1 MKMWNHS
8 QSWNPTTLGRTLVS
22 NRGFGGEAKFDS
34 VKREAKCVLAGQTLV
49 PVTHLHISWK
59 RMVRTRGLEPPTL
72 SGPDPKSG
80 ASAIPPRAQ
89 RGQNALLTRFPQS
102 GCCHFA
108 GQTAS
113 SVRFTSAGFPRQV
126 PRAQPVRLLRLLERR
141 KRRSFPDRTLPTQ
154 PKERSIDSSK
164 T

>member
-1 MKMWNHS
+1 VGLATCPCDPK
-8 QSWNPTTLGRTLVS
+8 R
-22 NRGFGGEAKFDS
+22 RGAFIARFVRNLSGKIA
-34 VKREAKCVLAGQTLV
+34 
-49 PVTHLHISWK
+49 HLHISWK

-108 GQTAS
+108 DQTAS

-126 PRAQPVRLLRLLERR
+126 PRAQPVQLLRLLERR
-141 KRRSFPDRTLPTQ
+141 KRRSFPDMTLPTQ

-164 T
+164 TRYLLDFAGLALLYFNNEFDY